1 MSSSFEFTPE
11 NQKKMREILK
21 RYPTK
26 RAAML
31 PALHMAQ
38 AQHGF
43 ITPEA
48 EEYIAGIL
56 EVPLVDVREVL
67 SFYSLFWQKPKGNHH
82 LKVCGSLSCWLR
94 GSEEIREYLLEKLG
108 VEDGDMTEDGRFS
121 WETVPDCLG
130 ACELAPMLQ
139 VDGYFEG
146 CLTREKI
153 DEILKERS

>member
-1 MSSSFEFTPE
+1 MSSSFEFTSE
-11 NQKKMREILK
+11 NQERFQEILK

-43 ITPEA
+43 IPPEA
-48 EEYIAGIL
+48 EEYIAGLL

-67 SFYSLFWQKPKGNHH
+67 SFYSLFSQEPKGKHH

-94 GSEEIREYLLEKLG
+94 GSGEVREYLLEKLG
-108 VEDGDMTEDGRFS
+108 VDEGEMTEDGRFS

-139 VDGYFEG
+139 VDDYFEG

-153 DEILKERS
+153 DGIVKERS